1 VGNVV
6 GNCTLLALAN
16 AREWKFVSVERL
28 FEIGAVKLT
37 LKNLS
42 DDKYV
47 SDPIHDPI
55 DAFKDGLD

>member
-1 VGNVV
+1 
-6 GNCTLLALAN
+6 LALAN
-16 AREWKFVSVERL
+16 VREWKFVSVERL

-42 DDKYV
+42 DDKYE